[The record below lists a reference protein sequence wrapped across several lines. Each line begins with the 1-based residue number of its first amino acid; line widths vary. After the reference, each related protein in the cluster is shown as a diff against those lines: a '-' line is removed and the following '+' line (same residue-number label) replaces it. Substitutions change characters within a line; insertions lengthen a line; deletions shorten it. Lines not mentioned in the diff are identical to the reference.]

1 MPEEQQRER
10 EREREREIAG
20 NGDLRSPSRKEGRK
34 VNVCQSSLQFFV
46 RWSVAWLAFGLV
58 KAYWIPDPKPSPDYE
73 TYVQMLPWHVIIQD
87 FSARSIF
94 FPFVASYFLWLL
106 AFAQSPA
113 GGFRPANHQPS
124 IKAMQ
129 PLQPPFDRQARHGLE
144 RGHVS
149 TVKWILDC
157 NMGCPGPQEAT
168 GRQVKMAKI

>member
-1 MPEEQQRER
+1 MDLACRSFACGMGSKMQREEQQEER
-10 EREREREIAG
+10 EGEIG
-20 NGDLRSPSRKEGRK
+20 NGDLRSSRKGRK

-129 PLQPPFDRQARHGLE
+129 PCSLL
-144 RGHVS
+144 S
-149 TVKWILDC
+149 TGK
-157 NMGCPGPQEAT
+157 PGTASSGAT
-168 GRQVKMAKI
+168 